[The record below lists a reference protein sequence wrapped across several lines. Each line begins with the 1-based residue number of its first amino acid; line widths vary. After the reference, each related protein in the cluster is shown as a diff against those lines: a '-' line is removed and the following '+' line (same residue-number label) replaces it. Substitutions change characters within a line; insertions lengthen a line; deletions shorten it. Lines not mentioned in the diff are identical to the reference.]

1 MNNYSHHYLQGYSL
15 YPQYYAFRYLKH
27 AAGMLHFHSKKPELI
42 KQEIYARLTIYNL
55 GIFLANQAADE
66 NRRRMRR
73 SKNKYNYEI
82 DFSTAL
88 RTATKYFRKYWDV
101 DPSEI
106 IKLLSRYVHAVK
118 DRFRQFPRPLRGI
131 GAISFSYR

>member
-1 MNNYSHHYLQGYSL
+1 
-15 YPQYYAFRYLKH
+15 
-27 AAGMLHFHSKKPELI
+27 MLHFHSKKPELI

-131 GAISFSYR
+131 GAISFSHR